1 MKKLTSK
8 ILLAILASICFG
20 NESYGEIITL
30 ITTEAKNFD
39 SDPIE
44 VKEGEVLKV
53 LHVKKSNLVSTDIK
67 VVIDEVDFVYTVDKA
82 STHRSDRNYSGNEFV
97 FQNPYTNDGG
107 GAAAAVPLFSNLI
120 FQGPLTF
127 SISSANKPSLVT
139 VEVTSN
145 ESAAGNGNNVTV
157 IPETADD
164 STLVLEG
171 SDDMVNWTTETLGD
185 KPKAN
190 RKKFYRLRA
199 KKQ

>member
-8 ILLAILASICFG
+8 ISLAILASICFG
-20 NESYGEIITL
+20 NESYGEIIT
-30 ITTEAKNFD
+30 IVTTEAKKNYD
-39 SDPIE
+39 SNPIE
-44 VKEGEVLKV
+44 VKENQVLKV
-53 LHVKKSNLVSTDIK
+53 LHIKKGQIETTLKLKKSGEDFEYWIRSETYADNSYNKSGL
-67 VVIDEVDFVYTVDKA
+67 DFVY
-82 STHRSDRNYSGNEFV
+82 
-97 FQNPYTNDGG
+97 QNNNNGT
-107 GAAAAVPLFSNLI
+107 AATVPLFSNLI

-127 SISSANKPSLVT
+127 SVSSIHGPGLVT

-145 ESAAGNGNNVTV
+145 DYGTGKGNNVTV

-171 SDDMVNWTTETLGD
+171 SDDMVNWATETLGD

-199 KKQ
+199 KKK